1 MYITELSIK
10 RPVVATVFSMILV
23 VFGLFVFSKL
33 PVRELPSGLQPP
45 VIQVQVD
52 YEGASAEI
60 ISSEIVEIL
69 EDVIGGVEGVKHIDS
84 TAQMGRAEI
93 KIEFET
99 YIDLD
104 VAANDVREKISRVTD
119 NLPQDAKAP
128 EILKQA
134 SGFTTTMW
142 VSVSGSEKWSDLEL
156 GDYSRRFLI
165 DSFANIKGVGR
176 VLLGGL
182 RSLSVRVYINPVL
195 LAAND
200 LTIQEVEQALR
211 RENIS
216 LPAGSFDGPNL
227 ELSISVDKAYKDLSS
242 IKQLPIKKV
251 KNSVIRLENIAE
263 VKFGPENEKTL
274 FKAQG
279 KDANPNEK
287 IVGIGI
293 YAKSDASTVE
303 LSKRIKE
310 RIKEIQ
316 KTLPDG
322 LKLGIAFD
330 RSTFIKASIFEIW
343 KTLFIAFILVVIIIY
358 LFLGN
363 LKAVIVPAVA
373 LPISLISSFLGL
385 FIFDLSINIFV
396 LLSFILAIGI
406 ITDDSVIMTDA
417 IYHRI
422 ENGETPLVSSLRG
435 AESITFAIIST
446 TLVLVAVFLPLI
458 FIEGISGTLFRET
471 AITLTFAIVVSSFV
485 ALTLSPMLASKF
497 LNKNM
502 KKTKIVLK
510 FEKYYKFFLEF
521 YSETLNYWI
530 NKQKLIIGFM
540 FFVVIASVLL
550 FNFSPKELLPQEDRG
565 VYLII
570 GKTDEGSSF
579 QYTADKAEEIERRLI
594 PLIKKEGESYKRVVM
609 RVPGFGRASKSYNSF
624 IIIALLDNWKN
635 RDESAKKIMRKA
647 MGKIVTVPQALAFPI
662 SPQSIRVSQFN
673 KPIQLVLLGKNYE
686 ELERWQKVIMLELRK
701 NRNLAAVESDYSK
714 NKPEIKLI
722 INRKKAQDLGI
733 SIQSIGT
740 TVSTLFSGKT
750 VTKFNQLGKEYPIIL
765 QADIKNRKKSESLS
779 KIFVRSDTTGK
790 LISLAN
796 LVKFEEVGSAKI
808 LARYDRQRAVT
819 ISARLVGDYT
829 LSEALSYL
837 EKTVNENVPE
847 ASIEWKGK
855 SEELKETSN
864 ELFIIFALALL
875 TAFLVMAANFNS
887 FIHPV
892 VIFLT
897 VPLSVFGGII
907 FILLFNSSI
916 NIFSQIALVI
926 LIGISTKNSI
936 LIVDW
941 ANQLR
946 RAGKNIK
953 SAALEACR
961 RRFRAIIMTS
971 LSTMIAMVPLIV
983 GNIGPGAG
991 EGSRL
996 AVGATIFGGM
1006 LISTFFTLYVTPTM
1020 YVLLTKNTKRIDA
1033 IDIQLSK
1040 ELKR

>member
-1 MYITELSIK
+1 MFITDLSIR
-10 RPVVATVFSMILV
+10 RPVVSAVFSMILV
-23 VFGLFVFSKL
+23 IFGLFVFFKL

-45 VIQVQVD
+45 VVQVQVD
-52 YEGASAEI
+52 YQGASAEI

-69 EDVIGGVEGVKHIDS
+69 EDVIGGAEGIKNIDS
-84 TAQMGRAEI
+84 TSENGRGTI
-93 KIEFET
+93 KIEFDT
-99 YIDLD
+99 SIDLD
-104 VAANDVREKISRVTD
+104 AAANDIRDRVSRVSD
-119 NLPQDAKAP
+119 NLPEDSKAP
-128 EILKQA
+128 EILKQSA
-134 SGFTTTMW
+134 GFTTSMW
-142 VSVSGSEKWSDLEL
+142 VSVSTTVWSDLEI
-156 GDYSRRFLI
+156 GDYTRRYLVDNF
-165 DSFANIKGVGR
+165 SNVPGVGR
-176 VLLGGL
+176 VLVGGL
-182 RSLSVRVYINPVL
+182 RELSVRIYIDPIK

-200 LTIQEVEQALR
+200 LTVQDVEQSLR

-216 LPAGSFDGPNL
+216 LPAGILETSNVDFTINL
-227 ELSISVDKAYKDLSS
+227 DKAYKDLDS
-242 IKQLPIKKV
+242 IKRLPIKKV

-263 VKFGPENEKTL
+263 VKFGPVSEKTL
-274 FKAQG
+274 FKSYSKGG
-279 KDANPNEK
+279 KPNEK
-287 IVGIGI
+287 VVGIGI
-293 YAKSDASTVE
+293 YAKSGASTVE
-303 LSKRIKE
+303 LSKKIRE
-310 RIKEIQ
+310 RIKVVQ
-316 KTLPDG
+316 KTLPDA
-322 LKLGIAFD
+322 LKLSVAFD
-330 RSTFIKASIFEIW
+330 RATYINAAINEVY
-343 KTLFIAFILVVIIIY
+343 KTLAIAFILVIIIIY

-373 LPISLISSFLGL
+373 LPVSLISAALGL
-385 FIFDLSINIFV
+385 WFFDLSINIFV
-396 LLSFILAIGI
+396 LLAAILAIGI
-406 ITDDSVIMTDA
+406 VVDDSIIMTDA
-417 IYHRI
+417 IYNRV
-422 ENGETPLVSSLRG
+422 ENGETPLVAAVNGSKSV
-435 AESITFAIIST
+435 TFAIIST

-471 AITLTFAIVVSSFV
+471 AISLTCAIVVSSFV

-497 LNKNM
+497 LSKDT

-510 FEKYYKFFLEF
+510 FEKYYKSFLEF
-521 YSETLNYWI
+521 YSETLKYWI
-530 NKQKLIIGFM
+530 TKDKFVTGFI
-540 FFVVIASVLL
+540 FSVVVISVLL
-550 FNFSPKELLPQEDRG
+550 FNFAPKELLPQEDRG

-579 QYTADKAEEIERRLI
+579 QYTADKAEEIERRLT
-594 PLIKKEGESYKRVVM
+594 PLINKEGESYKRIVM

-624 IIIALLDNWKN
+624 IIIALLDDWKN

-686 ELERWQKVIMLELRK
+686 ELELWQKVIMVELRK

-722 INRKKAQDLGI
+722 INRKKAQDLGV

-765 QADIKNRKKSESLS
+765 QANIENRKKSESLS

-796 LVKFEEVGSAKI
+796 LVEFEEVGSAKI

-819 ISARLVGDYT
+819 ISARLIGDYT
-829 LSEALSYL
+829 LSEALSFI
-837 EKTVNENVPE
+837 ETTVSKNAPE
-847 ASIEWKGK
+847 ARIEWKGK

-892 VIFLT
+892 VIMLT

-926 LIGISTKNSI
+926 LIGMSTKNSI

-946 RAGKNIK
+946 RAGKNIQ

-971 LSTMIAMVPLIV
+971 LSTMIAMVPLLI

-1033 IDIQLSK
+1033 VDLQLSK

>member
-1 MYITELSIK
+1 MFITDLSIR
-10 RPVVATVFSMILV
+10 RPVVSAVFSMILV
-23 VFGLFVFSKL
+23 IFGLFVFFKL

-45 VIQVQVD
+45 VVQVQVD
-52 YEGASAEI
+52 YQGASAEI

-69 EDVIGGVEGVKHIDS
+69 EDVIGGAEGIKNIDS
-84 TAQMGRAEI
+84 TSENGRGTI
-93 KIEFET
+93 KIEFDT
-99 YIDLD
+99 SIDLD
-104 VAANDVREKISRVTD
+104 AAANDIRDRVSRVSD
-119 NLPQDAKAP
+119 NLPEDSKAP
-128 EILKQA
+128 EILKQSA
-134 SGFTTTMW
+134 GFTTSMW
-142 VSVSGSEKWSDLEL
+142 VSVSTTVWSDLEI
-156 GDYSRRFLI
+156 GDYTRRYLVDNF
-165 DSFANIKGVGR
+165 SNVPGVGR
-176 VLLGGL
+176 VLVGGL
-182 RSLSVRVYINPVL
+182 RELSVRIYIDPIK

-200 LTIQEVEQALR
+200 LTVQDVEQSLR

-216 LPAGSFDGPNL
+216 LPAGILETSNVDFTINL
-227 ELSISVDKAYKDLSS
+227 DKAYKDLDS
-242 IKQLPIKKV
+242 IKRLPIKKV

-263 VKFGPENEKTL
+263 VKFGPVSEKTL
-274 FKAQG
+274 FKSYSKGG
-279 KDANPNEK
+279 KPNEK
-287 IVGIGI
+287 VVGIGI
-293 YAKSDASTVE
+293 YAKSGASTVE
-303 LSKRIKE
+303 LSKKIRE
-310 RIKEIQ
+310 RIKVVQ
-316 KTLPDG
+316 KTLPDA
-322 LKLGIAFD
+322 LKLGVAFD
-330 RSTFIKASIFEIW
+330 RATYINAAINEVY
-343 KTLFIAFILVVIIIY
+343 KTLAIAFILVIIIIY

-373 LPISLISSFLGL
+373 LPVSLISAALGL
-385 FIFDLSINIFV
+385 WFFDLSINIFV
-396 LLSFILAIGI
+396 LLAAILAIGI
-406 ITDDSVIMTDA
+406 VVDDSIIMTDA
-417 IYHRI
+417 IYNRV
-422 ENGETPLVSSLRG
+422 ENGETPLVAAVNGSKSV
-435 AESITFAIIST
+435 TFAIIST

-471 AITLTFAIVVSSFV
+471 AISLTCAIVVSSFV

-497 LNKNM
+497 LSKDT

-510 FEKYYKFFLEF
+510 FEKYYKSFLEF
-521 YSETLNYWI
+521 YSETLKYWI
-530 NKQKLIIGFM
+530 TKDKFVTGFI
-540 FFVVIASVLL
+540 FSVVVISVLL
-550 FNFSPKELLPQEDRG
+550 FNFAPKELLPQEDRG

-579 QYTADKAEEIERRLI
+579 QYTADKAEEIERRLT
-594 PLIKKEGESYKRVVM
+594 PLINKEGESYKRIVM

-686 ELERWQKVIMLELRK
+686 ELELWQKVIMVELRK

-722 INRKKAQDLGI
+722 INRKKAQDLGV

-765 QADIKNRKKSESLS
+765 QANIENRKKSESLS

-796 LVKFEEVGSAKI
+796 LVEFEEVGSAKI

-819 ISARLVGDYT
+819 ISARLIGDYT
-829 LSEALSYL
+829 LSEALSFI
-837 EKTVNENVPE
+837 ETTVSKNAPE
-847 ASIEWKGK
+847 ARIEWKGK

-892 VIFLT
+892 VIMLT

-926 LIGISTKNSI
+926 LIGMSTKNSI

-946 RAGKNIK
+946 RAGKNIQ

-971 LSTMIAMVPLIV
+971 LSTMIAMVPLLI

-1033 IDIQLSK
+1033 VDLQLSK

>member
-10 RPVVATVFSMILV
+10 RPVVAAVFSMILV

-45 VIQVQVD
+45 VIQVQVN

-84 TAQMGRAEI
+84 TAQIGRAEI

-99 YIDLD
+99 SIDLD
-104 VAANDVREKISRVTD
+104 VAANDVREKISRVAD

-128 EILKQA
+128 EILKQS

-211 RENIS
+211 RENMS

-279 KDANPNEK
+279 KDGNPNEK

-303 LSKRIKE
+303 LSKRIKK

-385 FIFDLSINIFV
+385 WIFDLSINVFV

-422 ENGETPLVSSLRG
+422 ENGETPLVASLRG

-510 FEKYYKFFLEF
+510 FEKYYKSFLEF
-521 YSETLNYWI
+521 YTETLNYWI
-530 NKQKLIIGFM
+530 NKHKVIIGFM
-540 FFVVIASVLL
+540 FSVVIASVLL
-550 FNFSPKELLPQEDRG
+550 FNFAPKELLPQEDRG
-565 VYLII
+565 VYLIV
-570 GKTDEGSSF
+570 GQTDIGSSY
-579 QYTADKAEEIERRLI
+579 QYTADKAEKIERRLI
-594 PLIKKEGESYKRVVM
+594 PLVENEDESYKRLVL
-609 RVPGFGRASKSYNSF
+609 RVPGWGTGNSYNSF
-624 IIIALLDNWKN
+624 IIIALLDDWKDRN
-635 RDESAKKIMRKA
+635 ESAQKIMRKA
-647 MGKIVTVPQALAFPI
+647 MGKIVTLPQTLAFPI
-662 SPQSIRVSQFN
+662 SPQSIRVSQFR
-673 KPIQLVLLGKNYE
+673 KPIQLVLQGKSYE
-686 ELERWQKVIMLELRK
+686 ELERWQKLIMMELRK
-701 NRNLAAVESDYSK
+701 NKNLAAIESDFSRQ
-714 NKPEIKLI
+714 NPEVKFI
-722 INRKKAQDLGI
+722 INRKKAQDLGV
-733 SIQSIGT
+733 SIQSINE
-740 TVSTLFSGKT
+740 TVQTLFSGKT
-750 VTKFNQLGKEYPIIL
+750 VTKFNQMGKEYPIIL
-765 QADIKNRKKSESLS
+765 QAGIENRKKSENLT
-779 KIFVRSDTTGK
+779 KIFVRSSTTGK

-796 LVKFEEVGSAKI
+796 LIEFEEVGSAKI

-829 LSEALSYL
+829 LSEALGYL
-837 EKTVNENVPE
+837 EKTVNENVSE
-847 ASIEWKGK
+847 ARIKWKGK

-897 VPLSVFGGII
+897 VPLSIFGGII

-946 RAGKNIK
+946 RAGKNIQ

-971 LSTMIAMVPLIV
+971 LSTMIAMVPLLV

-1033 IDIQLSK
+1033 VDLQLNK

>member
-1 MYITELSIK
+1 MFITDLSIR
-10 RPVVATVFSMILV
+10 RPVVSAVFSMILV
-23 VFGLFVFSKL
+23 IFGLFVFFKL

-45 VIQVQVD
+45 VVQVQVD
-52 YEGASAEI
+52 YQGASAEI

-69 EDVIGGVEGVKHIDS
+69 EDVIGGAEGIKNIDS
-84 TAQMGRAEI
+84 TSENGRGTI
-93 KIEFET
+93 KIEFDT
-99 YIDLD
+99 SIDLD
-104 VAANDVREKISRVTD
+104 AAANDIRDRVSRVSD
-119 NLPQDAKAP
+119 NLPEDSKAP
-128 EILKQA
+128 EILKQSA
-134 SGFTTTMW
+134 GFTTSMW
-142 VSVSGSEKWSDLEL
+142 VSVSTTVWSDLEI
-156 GDYSRRFLI
+156 GDYTRRYLVDNF
-165 DSFANIKGVGR
+165 SNVSGVGR
-176 VLLGGL
+176 VLVGGL
-182 RSLSVRVYINPVL
+182 RELSVRIYIDPIK

-200 LTIQEVEQALR
+200 LTVQDVEQSLR

-216 LPAGSFDGPNL
+216 LPAGILETSNVDFTINL
-227 ELSISVDKAYKDLSS
+227 DKAYKDLDS
-242 IKQLPIKKV
+242 IKRLPIKKV

-263 VKFGPENEKTL
+263 VKFGPVSEKTL
-274 FKAQG
+274 FKSYSKGG
-279 KDANPNEK
+279 KPNEK
-287 IVGIGI
+287 VVGIGI
-293 YAKSDASTVE
+293 YAKSGASTVE
-303 LSKRIKE
+303 LSKKIRE
-310 RIKEIQ
+310 RIKVVQ
-316 KTLPDG
+316 KTLPDA
-322 LKLGIAFD
+322 LKLGVAFD
-330 RSTFIKASIFEIW
+330 RATYINAAINEVY
-343 KTLFIAFILVVIIIY
+343 KTLAIAFILVVIIIY

-373 LPISLISSFLGL
+373 LPVSLISAALGL
-385 FIFDLSINIFV
+385 WFFDLSINIFV
-396 LLSFILAIGI
+396 LLAAILAIGI
-406 ITDDSVIMTDA
+406 VVDDSIIMTDA
-417 IYHRI
+417 IYNRV
-422 ENGETPLVSSLRG
+422 ENGETPLVASVNG
-435 AESITFAIIST
+435 AKSVTFAIIST

-471 AITLTFAIVVSSFV
+471 AISLTCAIVVSSFV

-497 LNKNM
+497 LSKDT

-510 FEKYYKFFLEF
+510 FEKYYKSFLEF
-521 YSETLNYWI
+521 YSETLKYWI
-530 NKQKLIIGFM
+530 TKDKFVTGFI
-540 FFVVIASVLL
+540 FSVVVISVLL
-550 FNFSPKELLPQEDRG
+550 FNFAPKELLPQEDRG

-579 QYTADKAEEIERRLI
+579 QYTADKAEEIERRLT
-594 PLIKKEGESYKRVVM
+594 PLINKEGESYKRIVM

-686 ELERWQKVIMLELRK
+686 ELELWQKVIMVELRK

-722 INRKKAQDLGI
+722 INRKKAQDLGV

-765 QADIKNRKKSESLS
+765 QANIENRKKSESLS

-796 LVKFEEVGSAKI
+796 LVEFEEVGSAKI

-819 ISARLVGDYT
+819 ISARLIGDYT
-829 LSEALSYL
+829 LSEALSFI
-837 EKTVNENVPE
+837 ETTVSKNAPE
-847 ASIEWKGK
+847 ARIEWKGK

-892 VIFLT
+892 VIMLT

-926 LIGISTKNSI
+926 LIGMSTKNSI

-946 RAGKNIK
+946 RAGKNIQ

-971 LSTMIAMVPLIV
+971 LSTMIAMVPLLI

-1033 IDIQLSK
+1033 VDLQLSK

>member
-10 RPVVATVFSMILV
+10 RPVVAAVFSMILV

-45 VIQVQVD
+45 VIQVQVN

-84 TAQMGRAEI
+84 TAQIGRAEI

-99 YIDLD
+99 SIDLD
-104 VAANDVREKISRVTD
+104 VAANDVREKISRVAD

-128 EILKQA
+128 EILKQS

-211 RENIS
+211 RENMS

-279 KDANPNEK
+279 KDGNPNEK

-303 LSKRIKE
+303 LSKRIKK

-385 FIFDLSINIFV
+385 WIFDLSINVFV

-422 ENGETPLVSSLRG
+422 ENGETPLVASLRG

-510 FEKYYKFFLEF
+510 FEKYYKSFLEF
-521 YSETLNYWI
+521 YTETLNYWI
-530 NKQKLIIGFM
+530 GKHKVIIGFM
-540 FFVVIASVLL
+540 FSVVIASVLL
-550 FNFSPKELLPQEDRG
+550 FNFAPKELLPQEDRG
-565 VYLII
+565 VYLIV
-570 GKTDEGSSF
+570 GQTDIGSSY
-579 QYTADKAEEIERRLI
+579 QYTADKAEKIERRLI
-594 PLIKKEGESYKRVVM
+594 PLVENEDESYKRLVL
-609 RVPGFGRASKSYNSF
+609 RVPGWGTGNSYNSF
-624 IIIALLDNWKN
+624 IIIALLDDWKDRN
-635 RDESAKKIMRKA
+635 ESAQKIMRKA
-647 MGKIVTVPQALAFPI
+647 MGKIVTLPQTLAFPI
-662 SPQSIRVSQFN
+662 SPQSIRVSQFR
-673 KPIQLVLLGKNYE
+673 KPIQLVLQGKSYE
-686 ELERWQKVIMLELRK
+686 ELERWQKLIMMELRK
-701 NRNLAAVESDYSK
+701 NKNLAAIESDFSRQ
-714 NKPEIKLI
+714 NPEVKFI
-722 INRKKAQDLGI
+722 INRKKAQDLGV
-733 SIQSIGT
+733 SIQSINE
-740 TVSTLFSGKT
+740 TVQTLFSGKT
-750 VTKFNQLGKEYPIIL
+750 VTKFNQMGKEYPIIL
-765 QADIKNRKKSESLS
+765 QAGIENRKKSENLT
-779 KIFVRSDTTGK
+779 KIFVRSSTTGK

-796 LVKFEEVGSAKI
+796 LVEFEEVGSAKI

-847 ASIEWKGK
+847 ARIEWKGK

-897 VPLSVFGGII
+897 VPLSIFGGII

-946 RAGKNIK
+946 RAGKNIQ

-971 LSTMIAMVPLIV
+971 LSTMIAMVPLLV

-1033 IDIQLSK
+1033 VDLQLNK

>member
-10 RPVVATVFSMILV
+10 RPVVAAVFSMILV

-45 VIQVQVD
+45 VIQVQVN

-84 TAQMGRAEI
+84 TAQIGRAEI

-99 YIDLD
+99 SIDLD
-104 VAANDVREKISRVTD
+104 VAANDVREKISRVAD

-211 RENIS
+211 RENMS

-279 KDANPNEK
+279 KDGNPNEK

-303 LSKRIKE
+303 LSKRIKK

-385 FIFDLSINIFV
+385 WIFDLSINVFV

-422 ENGETPLVSSLRG
+422 ENGETPLVASLRG

-510 FEKYYKFFLEF
+510 FEKYYKSFLEF
-521 YSETLNYWI
+521 YTETLNYWI
-530 NKQKLIIGFM
+530 SKPKVIIGFM
-540 FFVVIASVLL
+540 FSVVIASVLL
-550 FNFSPKELLPQEDRG
+550 FNFAPKELLPQEDRG
-565 VYLII
+565 VYLIV
-570 GKTDEGSSF
+570 GQTDIGSSY
-579 QYTADKAEEIERRLI
+579 QYTADKAEKIERRLI
-594 PLIKKEGESYKRVVM
+594 PLVENEDESYKRLVL
-609 RVPGFGRASKSYNSF
+609 RVPGWGTGNSYNSF
-624 IIIALLDNWKN
+624 IIIALLDDWKDRN
-635 RDESAKKIMRKA
+635 ESAQKIMRKA
-647 MGKIVTVPQALAFPI
+647 MGKIVTLPQTLAFPI
-662 SPQSIRVSQFN
+662 SPQSIRVSQFR
-673 KPIQLVLLGKNYE
+673 KPIQLVLQGKSYE
-686 ELERWQKVIMLELRK
+686 ELERWQKLIMMELRK
-701 NRNLAAVESDYSK
+701 NKNLAAIESDFSRQ
-714 NKPEIKLI
+714 NPEVKFI
-722 INRKKAQDLGI
+722 INRKKAQDLGV
-733 SIQSIGT
+733 SIQSINE
-740 TVSTLFSGKT
+740 TVQTLFSGKT
-750 VTKFNQLGKEYPIIL
+750 VTKFNQMGKEYPIIL
-765 QADIKNRKKSESLS
+765 QAGIENRKKSENLT
-779 KIFVRSDTTGK
+779 KIFVRSSTTGK

-796 LVKFEEVGSAKI
+796 LVEFEEVGSAKI

-829 LSEALSYL
+829 LSEALSYV

-847 ASIEWKGK
+847 ARIEWKGK

-897 VPLSVFGGII
+897 VPLSIFGGII

-946 RAGKNIK
+946 RAGKNIQ

-971 LSTMIAMVPLIV
+971 LSTMIAMVPLLV

-1033 IDIQLSK
+1033 VDLQLNK

>member
-1 MYITELSIK
+1 MFITDLSIR
-10 RPVVATVFSMILV
+10 RPVVSAVFSMILV
-23 VFGLFVFSKL
+23 IFGLFVFFKL

-45 VIQVQVD
+45 VVQVQVD
-52 YEGASAEI
+52 YQGASAEI

-69 EDVIGGVEGVKHIDS
+69 EDVIGGAEGIKNIDS
-84 TAQMGRAEI
+84 TSENGRGTI
-93 KIEFET
+93 KIEFDT
-99 YIDLD
+99 SIDLD
-104 VAANDVREKISRVTD
+104 AAANDIRDRVSRVSD
-119 NLPQDAKAP
+119 NLPEDSKAP
-128 EILKQA
+128 EILKQSA
-134 SGFTTTMW
+134 GFTTSMW
-142 VSVSGSEKWSDLEL
+142 VSVSTTVWSDLEI
-156 GDYSRRFLI
+156 GDYTRRYLVDNF
-165 DSFANIKGVGR
+165 SNVSGVGR
-176 VLLGGL
+176 VLVGGL
-182 RSLSVRVYINPVL
+182 RELSVRIYIDPIK

-200 LTIQEVEQALR
+200 LTVQDVEQSLR

-216 LPAGSFDGPNL
+216 LPAGILETSNVDFTINL
-227 ELSISVDKAYKDLSS
+227 DKAYKDLDS
-242 IKQLPIKKV
+242 IKRLPIKKV

-263 VKFGPENEKTL
+263 VKFGPVSEKTL
-274 FKAQG
+274 FKSYSKGG
-279 KDANPNEK
+279 KPNEK
-287 IVGIGI
+287 VVGIGI
-293 YAKSDASTVE
+293 YAKSGASTVE
-303 LSKRIKE
+303 LSKKIRE
-310 RIKEIQ
+310 RIKVVQ
-316 KTLPDG
+316 KTLPDA
-322 LKLGIAFD
+322 LKLSVAFD
-330 RSTFIKASIFEIW
+330 RATYINAAINEVY
-343 KTLFIAFILVVIIIY
+343 KTLAIAFILVIIIIY

-373 LPISLISSFLGL
+373 LPVSLISAALGL
-385 FIFDLSINIFV
+385 WFFDLSINIFV
-396 LLSFILAIGI
+396 LLAAILAIGI
-406 ITDDSVIMTDA
+406 VVDDSIIMTDA
-417 IYHRI
+417 IYNRV
-422 ENGETPLVSSLRG
+422 ENGETPLVAAVNGSKSV
-435 AESITFAIIST
+435 TFAIIST

-471 AITLTFAIVVSSFV
+471 AISLTCAIVVSSFV

-497 LNKNM
+497 LSKDT

-510 FEKYYKFFLEF
+510 FEKYYKYFLEF
-521 YSETLNYWI
+521 YSETLKYWI
-530 NKQKLIIGFM
+530 TKDKFVTGFI
-540 FFVVIASVLL
+540 FSVVVISVLL
-550 FNFSPKELLPQEDRG
+550 FNFAPKELLPQEDRG

-579 QYTADKAEEIERRLI
+579 QYTADKAEEIERRLT
-594 PLIKKEGESYKRVVM
+594 PLINKEGESYKRIVM

-624 IIIALLDNWKN
+624 IIIALLDDWKN

-686 ELERWQKVIMLELRK
+686 ELELWQKVIMVELRK

-722 INRKKAQDLGI
+722 INRKKAQDLGV

-765 QADIKNRKKSESLS
+765 QANIENRKKSESLS

-796 LVKFEEVGSAKI
+796 LVEFEEVGSAKI

-819 ISARLVGDYT
+819 ISARLIGDYT
-829 LSEALSYL
+829 LSEALSFI
-837 EKTVNENVPE
+837 ETTVSKNAPE
-847 ASIEWKGK
+847 ARIEWKGK

-892 VIFLT
+892 VIMLT

-926 LIGISTKNSI
+926 LIGMSTKNSI

-946 RAGKNIK
+946 RAGKNIQ

-971 LSTMIAMVPLIV
+971 LSTMIAMVPLLI

-1033 IDIQLSK
+1033 VDLQLSK

>member
-1 MYITELSIK
+1 MFITDLSIR
-10 RPVVATVFSMILV
+10 RPVVSAVFSMILV
-23 VFGLFVFSKL
+23 IFGLFVFFKL

-45 VIQVQVD
+45 VVQVQVD
-52 YEGASAEI
+52 YQGASAEI

-69 EDVIGGVEGVKHIDS
+69 EDVIGGAEGIKNIDS
-84 TAQMGRAEI
+84 TSENGRGTI
-93 KIEFET
+93 KIEFDT
-99 YIDLD
+99 SIDLD
-104 VAANDVREKISRVTD
+104 AAANDIRDRVSRVSD
-119 NLPQDAKAP
+119 NLPEDSKAP
-128 EILKQA
+128 EILKQSA
-134 SGFTTTMW
+134 GFTTSMW
-142 VSVSGSEKWSDLEL
+142 VSVSTTVWSDLEI
-156 GDYSRRFLI
+156 GDYTRRYLVDNF
-165 DSFANIKGVGR
+165 SNVSGVGR
-176 VLLGGL
+176 VLVGGL
-182 RSLSVRVYINPVL
+182 RELSVRIYIDPIK

-200 LTIQEVEQALR
+200 LTVQDVEQSLR

-216 LPAGSFDGPNL
+216 LPAGILETSNVDFTINL
-227 ELSISVDKAYKDLSS
+227 DKAYKDLDS
-242 IKQLPIKKV
+242 IKRLPIKKV

-263 VKFGPENEKTL
+263 VKFGPVSEKTL
-274 FKAQG
+274 FKSYSKGG
-279 KDANPNEK
+279 KPNEK
-287 IVGIGI
+287 VVGIGI
-293 YAKSDASTVE
+293 YAKSGASTVE
-303 LSKRIKE
+303 LSKKIRE
-310 RIKEIQ
+310 RIKVVQ
-316 KTLPDG
+316 KTLPDA
-322 LKLGIAFD
+322 LKLSVAFD
-330 RSTFIKASIFEIW
+330 RATYINAAINEVY
-343 KTLFIAFILVVIIIY
+343 KTLAIAFILVIIIIY

-373 LPISLISSFLGL
+373 LPVSLISAALGL
-385 FIFDLSINIFV
+385 WFFDLSINIFV
-396 LLSFILAIGI
+396 LLAAILAIGI
-406 ITDDSVIMTDA
+406 VVDDSIIMTDA
-417 IYHRI
+417 IYNRV
-422 ENGETPLVSSLRG
+422 ENGETPLVAAVNGSKSV
-435 AESITFAIIST
+435 TFAIIST

-471 AITLTFAIVVSSFV
+471 AISLTCAIVVSSFV

-497 LNKNM
+497 LSKDT

-510 FEKYYKFFLEF
+510 FEKYYKSFLEF
-521 YSETLNYWI
+521 YSETLKYWI
-530 NKQKLIIGFM
+530 TKDKFVTGFI
-540 FFVVIASVLL
+540 FSVVVISVLL
-550 FNFSPKELLPQEDRG
+550 FNFAPKELLPQEDRG

-579 QYTADKAEEIERRLI
+579 QYTADKAEEIERRLT
-594 PLIKKEGESYKRVVM
+594 PLINKEGESYKRIVM

-624 IIIALLDNWKN
+624 IIIALLDDWKN

-686 ELERWQKVIMLELRK
+686 ELELWQKVIMVELRK

-722 INRKKAQDLGI
+722 INRKKAQDLGV

-765 QADIKNRKKSESLS
+765 QANIENRKKSESLS

-796 LVKFEEVGSAKI
+796 LVEFEEVGSAKI

-819 ISARLVGDYT
+819 ISARLIGDYT
-829 LSEALSYL
+829 LSEALSFI
-837 EKTVNENVPE
+837 ETTVSKNAPE
-847 ASIEWKGK
+847 ARIEWKGK

-892 VIFLT
+892 VIMLT

-926 LIGISTKNSI
+926 LIGMSTKNSI

-946 RAGKNIK
+946 RAGKNIQ

-971 LSTMIAMVPLIV
+971 LSTMIAMVPLLI

-1033 IDIQLSK
+1033 VDLQLSK

>member
-1 MYITELSIK
+1 MFITDLSIR
-10 RPVVATVFSMILV
+10 RPVVSAVFSMILV
-23 VFGLFVFSKL
+23 IFGLFVFFKL

-45 VIQVQVD
+45 VVQVQVD
-52 YEGASAEI
+52 YQGASAEI

-69 EDVIGGVEGVKHIDS
+69 EDVIGGAEGIKNIDS
-84 TAQMGRAEI
+84 TSENGRGTI
-93 KIEFET
+93 KIEFDT
-99 YIDLD
+99 SIDLD
-104 VAANDVREKISRVTD
+104 AAANDIRDRVSRVSD
-119 NLPQDAKAP
+119 NLPEDSKAP
-128 EILKQA
+128 EILKQSA
-134 SGFTTTMW
+134 GFTTSMW
-142 VSVSGSEKWSDLEL
+142 VSVSTTVWSDLEI
-156 GDYSRRFLI
+156 GDYTRRYLVDNF
-165 DSFANIKGVGR
+165 SNVPGVGR
-176 VLLGGL
+176 VLVGGL
-182 RSLSVRVYINPVL
+182 RELSVRIYIDPIK

-200 LTIQEVEQALR
+200 LTVQDVEQSLR

-216 LPAGSFDGPNL
+216 LPAGILEASNVDLAINL
-227 ELSISVDKAYKDLSS
+227 DKAYKDLDS
-242 IKQLPIKKV
+242 IKRLPIKKV

-263 VKFGPENEKTL
+263 VKFGPVSEKTL
-274 FKAQG
+274 FKSYSKGG
-279 KDANPNEK
+279 KPNEK
-287 IVGIGI
+287 VVGIGI
-293 YAKSDASTVE
+293 YAKSGASTVE
-303 LSKRIKE
+303 LSKKIRE
-310 RIKEIQ
+310 RIKVVQ
-316 KTLPDG
+316 KTLPDA
-322 LKLGIAFD
+322 LKLGVAFD
-330 RSTFIKASIFEIW
+330 RATYINAAINEVY
-343 KTLFIAFILVVIIIY
+343 KTLAIAFILVIIIIY

-373 LPISLISSFLGL
+373 LPVSLISAALGL
-385 FIFDLSINIFV
+385 WFFDLSINIFV
-396 LLSFILAIGI
+396 LLAAILAIGI
-406 ITDDSVIMTDA
+406 VVDDSIIMTDA
-417 IYHRI
+417 IYNRV
-422 ENGETPLVSSLRG
+422 ENGETPLVAAVNGSKSV
-435 AESITFAIIST
+435 TFAIIST

-471 AITLTFAIVVSSFV
+471 AISLTCAIVVSSFV

-497 LNKNM
+497 LSKDT

-510 FEKYYKFFLEF
+510 FEKYYKSFLEF
-521 YSETLNYWI
+521 YSETLKYWI
-530 NKQKLIIGFM
+530 TKDKFVTGFI
-540 FFVVIASVLL
+540 FSVVVISVLL
-550 FNFSPKELLPQEDRG
+550 FNFAPKELLPQEDRG

-579 QYTADKAEEIERRLI
+579 QYTADKAEEIERRLT
-594 PLIKKEGESYKRVVM
+594 PLINKEGESYKRIVM

-686 ELERWQKVIMLELRK
+686 ELELWQKVIMVELRK

-722 INRKKAQDLGI
+722 INRKKAQDLGV

-765 QADIKNRKKSESLS
+765 QANIENRKKSESLS

-796 LVKFEEVGSAKI
+796 LVEFEEVGSAKI

-819 ISARLVGDYT
+819 ISARLIGDYT
-829 LSEALSYL
+829 LSEALSFI
-837 EKTVNENVPE
+837 ETTVSKNAPE
-847 ASIEWKGK
+847 ARIEWKGK

-892 VIFLT
+892 VIMLT

-916 NIFSQIALVI
+916 NIFSQIALII
-926 LIGISTKNSI
+926 LIGMSTKNSI

-946 RAGKNIK
+946 RAGKNIQ

-971 LSTMIAMVPLIV
+971 LSTMIAMVPLLI

-1033 IDIQLSK
+1033 VDLQLSK

>member
-1 MYITELSIK
+1 MFITDLSIR
-10 RPVVATVFSMILV
+10 RPVVPAVFSMILV
-23 VFGLFVFSKL
+23 IFGLFVFFKL

-45 VIQVQVD
+45 VVQVQVD
-52 YEGASAEI
+52 YQGASAEI

-69 EDVIGGVEGVKHIDS
+69 EDVIGGAEGIKNIDS
-84 TAQMGRAEI
+84 TSENGRGTI
-93 KIEFET
+93 KIEFDT
-99 YIDLD
+99 SIDLD
-104 VAANDVREKISRVTD
+104 AAANDIRDRVSRVSD
-119 NLPQDAKAP
+119 NLPEDSKAP
-128 EILKQA
+128 EILKQSA
-134 SGFTTTMW
+134 GFTTSMW
-142 VSVSGSEKWSDLEL
+142 VSVSTTVWSDLEI
-156 GDYSRRFLI
+156 GDYTRRYLVDNF
-165 DSFANIKGVGR
+165 SNVSGVGR
-176 VLLGGL
+176 VLVGGL
-182 RSLSVRVYINPVL
+182 RELSVRIYIDPIK

-200 LTIQEVEQALR
+200 LTVQDVEQSLR

-216 LPAGSFDGPNL
+216 LPAGILETSNVDLTINL
-227 ELSISVDKAYKDLSS
+227 DKAYKDLDS
-242 IKQLPIKKV
+242 IKRLPIKKV

-263 VKFGPENEKTL
+263 VKFGPVSEKTL
-274 FKAQG
+274 FKSYSKGG
-279 KDANPNEK
+279 KPNEK
-287 IVGIGI
+287 VVGIGI
-293 YAKSDASTVE
+293 YAKSGASTVE
-303 LSKRIKE
+303 LSKKIRE
-310 RIKEIQ
+310 RIKVVQ
-316 KTLPDG
+316 KTLPDA
-322 LKLGIAFD
+322 LKLSVAFD
-330 RSTFIKASIFEIW
+330 RATYINAAINEVY
-343 KTLFIAFILVVIIIY
+343 KTLAIAFILVVIIIY

-373 LPISLISSFLGL
+373 LPVSLISAALGL
-385 FIFDLSINIFV
+385 WFFDLSINIFV
-396 LLSFILAIGI
+396 LLAAILAIGI
-406 ITDDSVIMTDA
+406 VVDDSIIMTDA
-417 IYHRI
+417 IYNRV
-422 ENGETPLVSSLRG
+422 ENGETPLVAAVNGSKSV
-435 AESITFAIIST
+435 TFAIIST

-471 AITLTFAIVVSSFV
+471 AISLTCAIVVSSFV

-497 LNKNM
+497 LSKNT

-510 FEKYYKFFLEF
+510 FEKYYKSFLEF
-521 YSETLNYWI
+521 YSETLKYWI
-530 NKQKLIIGFM
+530 TKDKFVTAFIFSV
-540 FFVVIASVLL
+540 VVISVLL
-550 FNFSPKELLPQEDRG
+550 FNFAPKELLPQEDRG

-579 QYTADKAEEIERRLI
+579 QYTADKAEEIERRLT
-594 PLIKKEGESYKRVVM
+594 PLINKEGESYKRIVM

-686 ELERWQKVIMLELRK
+686 ELELWQKVIMMELRK

-722 INRKKAQDLGI
+722 INRKKAQDLGV

-765 QADIKNRKKSESLS
+765 QANIENRKKSESLS

-796 LVKFEEVGSAKI
+796 LVEFEEVGSAKI

-819 ISARLVGDYT
+819 ISARLIGDYT
-829 LSEALSYL
+829 LSEALSFI
-837 EKTVNENVPE
+837 ETTVSKNAPE
-847 ASIEWKGK
+847 ARIEWKGK

-892 VIFLT
+892 VIMLT

-926 LIGISTKNSI
+926 LIGMSTKNSI

-946 RAGKNIK
+946 RAGKNIQ

-971 LSTMIAMVPLIV
+971 LSTMIAMVPLLI

-1033 IDIQLSK
+1033 VDLQLSK

>member
-10 RPVVATVFSMILV
+10 RPVVAAVFSMILV

-45 VIQVQVD
+45 VIQVQVN

-84 TAQMGRAEI
+84 TAQIGRAEI

-99 YIDLD
+99 SIDLD
-104 VAANDVREKISRVTD
+104 VAANDVREKISRVAD

-128 EILKQA
+128 EILKQS

-211 RENIS
+211 RENMS

-274 FKAQG
+274 FKARG
-279 KDANPNEK
+279 KDGNPNEK

-303 LSKRIKE
+303 LSKRIKK

-385 FIFDLSINIFV
+385 WIFDLSINVFV

-422 ENGETPLVSSLRG
+422 ENGETPLVASLRG

-510 FEKYYKFFLEF
+510 FEKYYKSFLEF
-521 YSETLNYWI
+521 YTETLNYWI
-530 NKQKLIIGFM
+530 SKHKVIIGFM
-540 FFVVIASVLL
+540 FSVVIASVLL
-550 FNFSPKELLPQEDRG
+550 FNFAPKELLPQEDRG
-565 VYLII
+565 VYLIV
-570 GKTDEGSSF
+570 GQTDIGSSY
-579 QYTADKAEEIERRLI
+579 QYTVDKAEKIERRLI
-594 PLIKKEGESYKRVVM
+594 PLVENEDESYKRLVL
-609 RVPGFGRASKSYNSF
+609 RVPGWGAGNSYNSF
-624 IIIALLDNWKN
+624 IIIALLDDWKDRN
-635 RDESAKKIMRKA
+635 ESAQKIMRKA
-647 MGKIVTVPQALAFPI
+647 MGKIVTLPQTLAFPI
-662 SPQSIRVSQFN
+662 SPQSIRVSQFR
-673 KPIQLVLLGKNYE
+673 KPIQLVLQGKSYE
-686 ELERWQKVIMLELRK
+686 ELERWQKLIMMELRK
-701 NRNLAAVESDYSK
+701 NKNLAAIESDFSRQ
-714 NKPEIKLI
+714 NPEVKFI
-722 INRKKAQDLGI
+722 INRKKAQDLGV
-733 SIQSIGT
+733 SIQSINE
-740 TVSTLFSGKT
+740 TVQTLFSGKT
-750 VTKFNQLGKEYPIIL
+750 VTKFNQMGKEYPIIL
-765 QADIKNRKKSESLS
+765 QAGIENRKKSENLT
-779 KIFVRSDTTGK
+779 KIFVRSSTTGK

-796 LVKFEEVGSAKI
+796 LVEFEEVGSAKI

-847 ASIEWKGK
+847 ARIEWKGK

-897 VPLSVFGGII
+897 VPLSIFGGII

-971 LSTMIAMVPLIV
+971 LSTMIAMVPLLV

-1033 IDIQLSK
+1033 VDLQLNK

>member
-1 MYITELSIK
+1 MFITDLSIR
-10 RPVVATVFSMILV
+10 RPVVSAVFSMILV
-23 VFGLFVFSKL
+23 IFGLFVFFKL

-45 VIQVQVD
+45 VVQVQVD
-52 YEGASAEI
+52 YQGASAEI

-69 EDVIGGVEGVKHIDS
+69 EDVIGGAEGIKNIDS
-84 TAQMGRAEI
+84 TSENGRGTI
-93 KIEFET
+93 KIEFDT
-99 YIDLD
+99 SIDLD
-104 VAANDVREKISRVTD
+104 AAANDIRDRVSRVSD
-119 NLPQDAKAP
+119 NLPEDSKAP
-128 EILKQA
+128 EILKQSA
-134 SGFTTTMW
+134 GFTTSMW
-142 VSVSGSEKWSDLEL
+142 VSVSTTVWSDLEI
-156 GDYSRRFLI
+156 GDYTRRYLVDNF
-165 DSFANIKGVGR
+165 SNVPGVGR
-176 VLLGGL
+176 VLVGGL
-182 RSLSVRVYINPVL
+182 RELSVRIYIDPIK

-200 LTIQEVEQALR
+200 LTVQDVEQSLR

-216 LPAGSFDGPNL
+216 LPAGILETSNVDFTINL
-227 ELSISVDKAYKDLSS
+227 DKAYKDLDS
-242 IKQLPIKKV
+242 IKRLPIKKV

-263 VKFGPENEKTL
+263 VKFGPVSEKTL
-274 FKAQG
+274 FKSYSKGG
-279 KDANPNEK
+279 KPNEK
-287 IVGIGI
+287 VVGIGI
-293 YAKSDASTVE
+293 YAKSGASTVE
-303 LSKRIKE
+303 LSKKIRE
-310 RIKEIQ
+310 RIKVVQ
-316 KTLPDG
+316 KTLPDA
-322 LKLGIAFD
+322 LKLGVAFD
-330 RSTFIKASIFEIW
+330 RATYINAAINEVY
-343 KTLFIAFILVVIIIY
+343 KTLAIAFILVVIIIY

-373 LPISLISSFLGL
+373 LPVSLISAALGL
-385 FIFDLSINIFV
+385 WFFDLSINIFV
-396 LLSFILAIGI
+396 LLAAILAIGI
-406 ITDDSVIMTDA
+406 VVDDSIIMTDA
-417 IYHRI
+417 IYNRV
-422 ENGETPLVSSLRG
+422 ENGETPLVAAVNGSKSV
-435 AESITFAIIST
+435 TFAIIST

-471 AITLTFAIVVSSFV
+471 AISLTCAIVVSSFV

-497 LNKNM
+497 LNKNT

-510 FEKYYKFFLEF
+510 FEKYYKSFLEF
-521 YSETLNYWI
+521 YSETLKYWI
-530 NKQKLIIGFM
+530 TKDKFVTGFI
-540 FFVVIASVLL
+540 FSVVVISVLL
-550 FNFSPKELLPQEDRG
+550 FNFAPKELLPQEDRG

-594 PLIKKEGESYKRVVM
+594 PLIKKEGESYKRIVM

-635 RDESAKKIMRKA
+635 RNESAKKIMRKA

-686 ELERWQKVIMLELRK
+686 ELELWQKVIMVELRK

-722 INRKKAQDLGI
+722 INRKKAQDLGV

-765 QADIKNRKKSESLS
+765 QADIENRKKSESLS

-796 LVKFEEVGSAKI
+796 LVEFEEVGSAKI

-819 ISARLVGDYT
+819 ISARLIGDYT
-829 LSEALSYL
+829 LSEALSFI
-837 EKTVNENVPE
+837 ETTVSKNAPE
-847 ASIEWKGK
+847 ARIEWKGK

-892 VIFLT
+892 VIMLT

-926 LIGISTKNSI
+926 LIGMSTKNSI

-946 RAGKNIK
+946 RAGKNIQ

-971 LSTMIAMVPLIV
+971 LSTMIAMVPLLI

-1033 IDIQLSK
+1033 VDLQLSK

>member
-10 RPVVATVFSMILV
+10 RPVVAAVFSMILV

-45 VIQVQVD
+45 VIQVQVN

-84 TAQMGRAEI
+84 TAQVGRAEI

-99 YIDLD
+99 SIDLD
-104 VAANDVREKISRVTD
+104 VAANDVREKISRVAD

-128 EILKQA
+128 EILKQS

-211 RENIS
+211 RENMS

-279 KDANPNEK
+279 KDGNPNEK

-303 LSKRIKE
+303 LSKRIKK

-385 FIFDLSINIFV
+385 WIFDLSINVFV

-422 ENGETPLVSSLRG
+422 ENGETPLVASLRG

-510 FEKYYKFFLEF
+510 FEKYYKSFLEF
-521 YSETLNYWI
+521 YTETLNYWI
-530 NKQKLIIGFM
+530 SKHKVIIGFM
-540 FFVVIASVLL
+540 FSVVIASVLL
-550 FNFSPKELLPQEDRG
+550 FNFAPKELLPQEDRG
-565 VYLII
+565 VYLIV
-570 GKTDEGSSF
+570 GQTDIGSSY
-579 QYTADKAEEIERRLI
+579 QYTADKAEKIERRLI
-594 PLIKKEGESYKRVVM
+594 PLVENEDESYKRLVL
-609 RVPGFGRASKSYNSF
+609 RVPGWGAGNSYNSF
-624 IIIALLDNWKN
+624 IIIALLDDWKDRN
-635 RDESAKKIMRKA
+635 ESAEKIMRKA
-647 MGKIVTVPQALAFPI
+647 MGKIVTLPQTLAFPI
-662 SPQSIRVSQFN
+662 SPQSIRVSQFR
-673 KPIQLVLLGKNYE
+673 KPIQLVLQGKSYE
-686 ELERWQKVIMLELRK
+686 ELERWQKLIMMELRK
-701 NRNLAAVESDYSK
+701 NKNLAAIESDFSRQ
-714 NKPEIKLI
+714 NPEVKFI
-722 INRKKAQDLGI
+722 INRKKAQDLGV
-733 SIQSIGT
+733 SIQSINE
-740 TVSTLFSGKT
+740 TVQTLFSGKT
-750 VTKFNQLGKEYPIIL
+750 VTKFNQMGKEYPIIL
-765 QADIKNRKKSESLS
+765 QAGIENRKKSENLT
-779 KIFVRSDTTGK
+779 KIFVRSSATGK

-796 LVKFEEVGSAKI
+796 LVEFEEVGSAKI

-847 ASIEWKGK
+847 ARIEWKGK

-897 VPLSVFGGII
+897 VPLSIFGGII

-946 RAGKNIK
+946 RTGKSIQ
-953 SAALEACR
+953 SAALEACK

-971 LSTMIAMVPLIV
+971 LSTMIAMVPLLI

-991 EGSRL
+991 EASRL
-996 AVGATIFGGM
+996 AVGSTIFGGM

-1020 YVLLTKNTKRIDA
+1020 YVLLAKNTKRIDA
-1033 IDIQLSK
+1033 IDLQLNK

>member
-1 MYITELSIK
+1 MFITDLSIR
-10 RPVVATVFSMILV
+10 RPVVSAVFSMILV
-23 VFGLFVFSKL
+23 IFGMFVFFKL

-45 VIQVQVD
+45 IVQVQVD
-52 YEGASAEI
+52 YQGASAEI
-60 ISSEIVEIL
+60 ISSEIIEIL
-69 EDVIGGVEGVKHIDS
+69 EDVIGGAEGIKNIDS
-84 TAQMGRAEI
+84 TSENGRGTI
-93 KIEFET
+93 KIEFNT
-99 YIDLD
+99 NIDLD
-104 VAANDVREKISRVTD
+104 AAANDIRDRVSRVSD
-119 NLPQDAKAP
+119 NLPEDSKAP
-128 EILKQA
+128 EILKQSA
-134 SGFTTTMW
+134 GFTTSMW
-142 VSVSGSEKWSDLEL
+142 VSVSTTVWSDLEI
-156 GDYSRRFLI
+156 GDYTRRYLVDNF
-165 DSFANIKGVGR
+165 SNVPGVGR
-176 VLLGGL
+176 VLVGGL
-182 RSLSVRVYINPVL
+182 RELSVRIYIDPIK

-200 LTIQEVEQALR
+200 LTVQDVEQSLR

-216 LPAGSFDGPNL
+216 LPAGILESNNIDFTINL
-227 ELSISVDKAYKDLSS
+227 DKAYKDLDS
-242 IKQLPIKKV
+242 IKRLPIKKV
-251 KNSVIRLENIAE
+251 KNSVIHLENVAE
-263 VKFGPENEKTL
+263 VKYAPVSEKTL
-274 FKAQG
+274 FKSYSKDG
-279 KDANPNEK
+279 KPNEK
-287 IVGIGI
+287 VVGIGI
-293 YAKSDASTVE
+293 YAKSGASTVE
-303 LSKRIKE
+303 LSKKIRE
-310 RIKEIQ
+310 RIKVVQ
-316 KTLPDG
+316 KTLPDA

-330 RSTFIKASIFEIW
+330 RATYINAAINEVY
-343 KTLFIAFILVVIIIY
+343 KTLAIAFILVVIIIY

-373 LPISLISSFLGL
+373 LPVSLISASLGL
-385 FIFDLSINIFV
+385 WFFGLSINIFV
-396 LLSFILAIGI
+396 LLAAILAIGI

-422 ENGETPLVSSLRG
+422 ENGETPLVAAVNGSKSV
-435 AESITFAIIST
+435 TFAIIST

-458 FIEGISGTLFRET
+458 FIGGISGTLFRET
-471 AITLTFAIVVSSFV
+471 AISLTFAIVVSSFV

-497 LNKNM
+497 LSKDT

-521 YSETLNYWI
+521 YSETLKYWI
-530 NKQKLIIGFM
+530 TKDKFVTGFI
-540 FFVVIASVLL
+540 FSVVVISVLL
-550 FNFSPKELLPQEDRG
+550 FNFAPKELLPQEDRG

-579 QYTADKAEEIERRLI
+579 QYTADKAEEIERRLT
-594 PLIKKEGESYKRVVM
+594 PLINKEGESYKRIVM

-686 ELERWQKVIMLELRK
+686 ELELWQKVIMVELRK

-722 INRKKAQDLGI
+722 INRKKAQDLGV

-765 QADIKNRKKSESLS
+765 QANIENRQKSESLG
-779 KIFVRSDTTGK
+779 KIFVRSDTTKK

-796 LVKFEEVGSAKI
+796 LVEFKEVGSAKI
-808 LARYDRQRAVT
+808 LARYNRQRAVT

-829 LSEALSYL
+829 LSEALGYL

-847 ASIEWKGK
+847 ARIEWKGK

-897 VPLSVFGGII
+897 VPLSIFGGII

-946 RAGKNIK
+946 RAGKNIQ

-971 LSTMIAMVPLIV
+971 LSTMIAMVPLLV

-1033 IDIQLSK
+1033 VDLQLNK

>member
-10 RPVVATVFSMILV
+10 RPVVAAVFSMILV

-45 VIQVQVD
+45 VIQVQVN

-84 TAQMGRAEI
+84 TAQIGRAEI

-99 YIDLD
+99 SIDLD
-104 VAANDVREKISRVTD
+104 VAANDVREKISRVAD

-128 EILKQA
+128 EILKQS

-211 RENIS
+211 RENMS

-279 KDANPNEK
+279 KDGNPNEK

-303 LSKRIKE
+303 LSKRIKK

-385 FIFDLSINIFV
+385 WIFDLSINVFV

-422 ENGETPLVSSLRG
+422 ENGETPLVASLRG

-510 FEKYYKFFLEF
+510 FEKYYKSFLEF
-521 YSETLNYWI
+521 YTETLNYWI
-530 NKQKLIIGFM
+530 SKHKVIIGFM
-540 FFVVIASVLL
+540 FSVVIASVLL
-550 FNFSPKELLPQEDRG
+550 FNFAPKELLPQEDRG
-565 VYLII
+565 VYLIV
-570 GKTDEGSSF
+570 GQTDIGSSY
-579 QYTADKAEEIERRLI
+579 QYTVDKAEKIERRLI
-594 PLIKKEGESYKRVVM
+594 PLVENEDESYKRLVL
-609 RVPGFGRASKSYNSF
+609 RVPGWGTGNSYNSF
-624 IIIALLDNWKN
+624 IIIALLDDWKDRN
-635 RDESAKKIMRKA
+635 ESAQKIMRKA
-647 MGKIVTVPQALAFPI
+647 MGKIVTLPQTLAFPI
-662 SPQSIRVSQFN
+662 SPQSIRVSQFR
-673 KPIQLVLLGKNYE
+673 KPIQLVLQGKSYE
-686 ELERWQKVIMLELRK
+686 ELERWQKLIMMELRK
-701 NRNLAAVESDYSK
+701 NKNLAAIESDFSRQ
-714 NKPEIKLI
+714 NPEVKFI
-722 INRKKAQDLGI
+722 INRKKAQDLGV
-733 SIQSIGT
+733 SIQSINE
-740 TVSTLFSGKT
+740 TVQTLFSGKT
-750 VTKFNQLGKEYPIIL
+750 VTKFNQMGKEYPIIL
-765 QADIKNRKKSESLS
+765 QAGIENRKKSENLT
-779 KIFVRSDTTGK
+779 KIFVRSSTTDK

-796 LVKFEEVGSAKI
+796 LVEFEEVGSAKI

-847 ASIEWKGK
+847 ARIEWKGK

-897 VPLSVFGGII
+897 VPLSIFGGII

-946 RAGKNIK
+946 RAGKNIQ

-971 LSTMIAMVPLIV
+971 LSTMIAMVPLLV

-1033 IDIQLSK
+1033 VDLQLNK

>member
-1 MYITELSIK
+1 MFITDLSIR
-10 RPVVATVFSMILV
+10 RPVVPAVFSMILV
-23 VFGLFVFSKL
+23 IFGLFVFFKL

-45 VIQVQVD
+45 VVQVQVD
-52 YEGASAEI
+52 YQGASAEI

-69 EDVIGGVEGVKHIDS
+69 EDVIGGAEGIKNIDS
-84 TAQMGRAEI
+84 TSENGRGTI
-93 KIEFET
+93 KIEFDT
-99 YIDLD
+99 SIDLD
-104 VAANDVREKISRVTD
+104 AAANDIRDRVSRVSD
-119 NLPQDAKAP
+119 NLPEDSKAP
-128 EILKQA
+128 EILKQSA
-134 SGFTTTMW
+134 GFTTSMW
-142 VSVSGSEKWSDLEL
+142 VSVSTTVWSDLEI
-156 GDYSRRFLI
+156 GDYTRRYLVDNF
-165 DSFANIKGVGR
+165 SNVSGVGR
-176 VLLGGL
+176 VLVGGL
-182 RSLSVRVYINPVL
+182 RELSVRIYIDPIK

-200 LTIQEVEQALR
+200 LTVQDVEQSLR

-216 LPAGSFDGPNL
+216 LPAGILETSNVDLTINL
-227 ELSISVDKAYKDLSS
+227 DKAYKDLDS
-242 IKQLPIKKV
+242 IKRLPIKKV

-263 VKFGPENEKTL
+263 VKFGPVSEKTL
-274 FKAQG
+274 FKSYSKGG
-279 KDANPNEK
+279 KPNEK
-287 IVGIGI
+287 VVGIGI
-293 YAKSDASTVE
+293 YAKSGASTVE
-303 LSKRIKE
+303 LSKKIRE
-310 RIKEIQ
+310 RIKVVQ
-316 KTLPDG
+316 KTLPDA
-322 LKLGIAFD
+322 LKLSVAFD
-330 RSTFIKASIFEIW
+330 RATYINAAINEVY
-343 KTLFIAFILVVIIIY
+343 KTLAIAFILVIIIIY

-373 LPISLISSFLGL
+373 LPVSLISAALGL
-385 FIFDLSINIFV
+385 WFFDLSINIFV
-396 LLSFILAIGI
+396 LLAAILAIGI
-406 ITDDSVIMTDA
+406 VVDDSIIMTDA
-417 IYHRI
+417 IYNRV
-422 ENGETPLVSSLRG
+422 ENGETPLVAAVNGSKSV
-435 AESITFAIIST
+435 TFAIIST

-471 AITLTFAIVVSSFV
+471 AISLTCAIVVSSFV

-497 LNKNM
+497 LSKDT

-510 FEKYYKFFLEF
+510 FEKYYKSFLEF
-521 YSETLNYWI
+521 YSETLKYWI
-530 NKQKLIIGFM
+530 TKDKFVTGFI
-540 FFVVIASVLL
+540 FSVVVISVLL
-550 FNFSPKELLPQEDRG
+550 FNFAPKELLPQEDRG

-579 QYTADKAEEIERRLI
+579 QYTADKAEEIERRLT
-594 PLIKKEGESYKRVVM
+594 PLINKEGESYKRIVM

-686 ELERWQKVIMLELRK
+686 ELELWQKVIMVELRK

-722 INRKKAQDLGI
+722 INRKKAQDLGV

-765 QADIKNRKKSESLS
+765 QANIENRKKSESLS

-796 LVKFEEVGSAKI
+796 LVEFEEVGSAKI

-819 ISARLVGDYT
+819 ISARLIGDYT
-829 LSEALSYL
+829 LSEALSFI
-837 EKTVNENVPE
+837 ETTVSKNAPE
-847 ASIEWKGK
+847 ARIEWKGK

-892 VIFLT
+892 VIMLT

-926 LIGISTKNSI
+926 LIGMSTKNSI

-946 RAGKNIK
+946 RAGKNIQ

-971 LSTMIAMVPLIV
+971 LSTMIAMVPLLI

-1033 IDIQLSK
+1033 VDLQLSK